1 MAQYFRKFRD
11 LTSDHENFPHENLV
25 LLWVWLPKRSCVRPS
40 ASEHVEPKYVKVVS
54 DSVYLL
60 SKTEQ
65 KLPAKFART
74 SKQLL
79 SEASCIESANNHVE
93 EVAKETTAE
102 GAKGRKRGP

>member
-1 MAQYFRKFRD
+1 MAQYFREFRD

-25 LLWVWLPKRSCVRPS
+25 LSWAWLPKRSCVRRS
-40 ASEHVEPKYVKVVS
+40 ASKRVEPKAVS
-54 DSVYLL
+54 DSVRLL
-60 SKTEQ
+60 SKNEQ
-65 KLPAKFART
+65 KLPAKSART

-79 SEASCIESANNHVE
+79 SCIESANNHVE

>member
-1 MAQYFRKFRD
+1 MAQYFREFRD

-25 LLWVWLPKRSCVRPS
+25 LLWAWLPKRSCVRPS
-40 ASEHVEPKYVKVVS
+40 ASERVEPKYVKAVS
-54 DSVYLL
+54 DSVRLL
-60 SKTEQ
+60 SKNEQ
-65 KLPAKFART
+65 KLPVKSART

-79 SEASCIESANNHVE
+79 SSCIESANNHVE